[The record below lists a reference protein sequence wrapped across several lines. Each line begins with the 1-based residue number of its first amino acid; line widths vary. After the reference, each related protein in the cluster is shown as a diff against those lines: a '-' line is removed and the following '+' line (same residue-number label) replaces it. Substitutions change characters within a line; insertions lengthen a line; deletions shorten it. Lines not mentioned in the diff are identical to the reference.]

1 MGVGKPCGASNI
13 HASYVCRVSL
23 PSAVN
28 DALNKAS
35 HQVGILELVN
45 AAKHAGGR
53 GAHKKAVEIGQQM
66 RKENPGGNLKAGE
79 QGREFKRR
87 LREAGL
93 IPAKGVPKSEKAAD
107 ALDKN
112 ITPKGEGVGRSL
124 PTSLKEQLAALAA
137 KDPQL
142 ENPKTP
148 SVAKPD
154 PLWGKFETKDLE
166 GQLRFFQNRPTGPKR
181 DLQIPRIEGELAR
194 RGVRKNV
201 TDSIGDDLS
210 RIMRGSAPRNL
221 EIASAGDEGGVR
233 ARVKGERKSGSA
245 SGNTQWAKEEA
256 ANFDKNFKSAKH
268 QGGTYDWNETTKPG
282 TKKIGEG
289 SFGTV
294 LMTKGPPPVAVKRG
308 EVSEKEAA
316 IIDKVGKADLG
327 PRLIAGDIEK
337 GGRTSYGVKM
347 SNGRIAMSVVPGK
360 QLMDMS
366 STRKIGNT
374 TAGDAYWAARASLH
388 RLGVAHNDMHPGN
401 LLIDKTGK
409 GRWVDMGL
417 AHDNPRAALAEAL
430 GVMQRPPRSKNVGKG
445 DWQGRNW
452 GNETGLERTTFR
464 SNAPVNL
471 KLMKTNNSTLV
482 QPFLRSKGLND
493 DEIGEVMTLG
503 IRAKPT
509 QYATGGFAKLS
520 DADALQAI
528 NLLYTGVK

>member
-1 MGVGKPCGASNI
+1 
-13 HASYVCRVSL
+13 
-23 PSAVN
+23 
-28 DALNKAS
+28 
-35 HQVGILELVN
+35 VGILELVN

-66 RKENPGGNLKAGE
+66 RKENPGRNLKAGE

-166 GQLRFFQNRPTGPKR
+166 EQLRFFQNRPTGPKR
-181 DLQIPRIEGELAR
+181 DLQIQRIGEELER
-194 RGVRKNV
+194 RGAKAVEKKMPSKA
-201 TDSIGDDLS
+201 T
-210 RIMRGSAPRNL
+210 
-221 EIASAGDEGGVR
+221 
-233 ARVKGERKSGSA
+233 
-245 SGNTQWAKEEA
+245 GNTVYAKQDA
-256 ANFDKNFKSAKH
+256 VDFDKNFKPAKH

-308 EVSEKEAA
+308 EVSKEEAA
-316 IIDKVGKADLG
+316 IIDKVGKANIG
-327 PRLIAGDIEK
+327 PRLIAGDLAA
-337 GGRTSYGVKM
+337 GGSMRYGVRM
-347 SNGRIAMSVVPGK
+347 GQGRIAMSVVPGK
-360 QLMDMS
+360 ELMGMRS
-366 STRKIGNT
+366 NVKVGNT
-374 TAGDAYWAARASLH
+374 TAGDAYWAARADLH
-388 RLGVAHNDMHPGN
+388 RLGIAHNDTHPDN
-401 LLIDKTGK
+401 LLIDETGK

-430 GVMQRPPRSKNVGKG
+430 GVMRKPPGSVGVGRG
-445 DWQGRNW
+445 DWQSASWEIN
-452 GNETGLERTTFR
+452 TGLSRDLTAAN
-464 SNAPVNL
+464 NAPRNL
-471 KLMKTNNSTLV
+471 RTMMRNNIETV
-482 QPFLRSKGLND
+482 RPFLRSKGLSD
-493 DEIGEVMTLG
+493 DEIGTVMTYG
-503 IRAKPT
+503 IRQDPSSYNT
-509 QYATGGFAKLS
+509 TPGFNKLS

-528 NLLYTGVK
+528 NLLYTDVK